1 MMVIMAETAVFG
13 EWVVSF
19 GWGETAV
26 CHFIP
31 TCPKSTMLAEVN
43 RVQGGRIQMKQS
55 QKPTNLILVLRWTA
69 RLGSLLSLAF
79 LLLFFFGEE
88 LNFGQLTSAEIVGL
102 LFFPVGIT
110 VGMLLGWRWET
121 LGGAV
126 TVLSLLAFY
135 KVMYA
140 TSGRFPEGIWFAL
153 FALPGL
159 FFLYCGLSHRQ
170 STRTIR
176 TV

>member
-1 MMVIMAETAVFG
+1 MDDTAVFG
-13 EWVVSF
+13 EWMVSF

-31 TCPKSTMLAEVN
+31 LCPKSTMTGEVN
-43 RVQGGRIQMKQS
+43 WVQGGRIQMNQL
-55 QKPTNLILVLRWTA
+55 QKTSKLIVVLRWVA
-69 RLGSLLSLAF
+69 RLGSLVSLAF

-88 LNFGQLTSAEIVGL
+88 MNLSQLTTAEILGL

-110 VGMLLGWRWET
+110 VGMLLGWHWET

-140 TSGRFPEGIWFAL
+140 ASGRFPEGIWFAL

-159 FFLYCGLSHRQ
+159 LFLYCGLSRRHT
-170 STRTIR
+170 TRIIR

>member
-1 MMVIMAETAVFG
+1 MNQ
-13 EWVVSF
+13 
-19 GWGETAV
+19 
-26 CHFIP
+26 
-31 TCPKSTMLAEVN
+31 L
-43 RVQGGRIQMKQS
+43 
-55 QKPTNLILVLRWTA
+55 QKPTTLILVLRWVA
-69 RLGSLLSLAF
+69 RLGSFVSLTF
-79 LLLFFFGEE
+79 LLFFF
-88 LNFGQLTSAEIVGL
+88 FGQEMNFNQLTTSEIVGL

-140 TSGRFPEGIWFAL
+140 ASGRFPNGIWFAL

-159 FFLYCGLSHRQ
+159 IFLYCGLSRHQ
-170 STRTIR
+170 STRIIR

>member
-1 MMVIMAETAVFG
+1 MAIIMADTAVFG

-31 TCPKSTMLAEVN
+31 ICPKRTMTGEVN
-43 RVQGGRIQMKQS
+43 RVQGGRNQMKQA
-55 QKPTNLILVLRWTA
+55 QKSTKLILVLRWMA
-69 RLGSLLSLAF
+69 RLGSLVSLAF

-88 LNFGQLTSAEIVGL
+88 MHLSQLTTADILGL
-102 LFFPVGIT
+102 LFFPVGVT
-110 VGMLLGWRWET
+110 VGMLLGWRRET

-140 TSGRFPEGIWFAL
+140 ASGRFPDGIWFAL

-159 FFLYCGLSHRQ
+159 LFLYCGLSRRQ
-170 STRTIR
+170 TTRIIR

>member
-1 MMVIMAETAVFG
+1 M
-13 EWVVSF
+13 
-19 GWGETAV
+19 
-26 CHFIP
+26 
-31 TCPKSTMLAEVN
+31 N
-43 RVQGGRIQMKQS
+43 QS
-55 QKPTNLILVLRWTA
+55 QKPTRLIFYLRWVA

-88 LNFGQLTSAEIVGL
+88 MNFSQLTNSEIVGL

-121 LGGAV
+121 VGGAL

-140 TSGRFPEGIWFAL
+140 ASGRFPEGIWFAL

-159 FFLYCGLSHRQ
+159 LFLYCGLSRRQ

-176 TV
+176 MV

>member
-1 MMVIMAETAVFG
+1 M
-13 EWVVSF
+13 
-19 GWGETAV
+19 
-26 CHFIP
+26 
-31 TCPKSTMLAEVN
+31 N
-43 RVQGGRIQMKQS
+43 QS
-55 QKPTNLILVLRWTA
+55 QKPTKLILVLRWAA

-79 LLLFFFGEE
+79 LLLFFFGEKM
-88 LNFGQLTSAEIVGL
+88 NFGQLPPSEIVGL

-140 TSGRFPEGIWFAL
+140 ASGRFPEGIWFAL

-159 FFLYCGLSHRQ
+159 FFLYCGLSRRQ

-176 TV
+176 MV

>member
-1 MMVIMAETAVFG
+1 MAIIMADTAVFG
-13 EWVVSF
+13 EWVVRFS
-19 GWGETAV
+19 GRETAV
-26 CHFIP
+26 CHFMARS
-31 TCPKSTMLAEVN
+31 PKSTMLAEVHQ
-43 RVQGGRIQMKQS
+43 VQGRRIEMNQPQS
-55 QKPTNLILVLRWTA
+55 PTRLVLILRWIA
-69 RLGSLLSLAF
+69 RLGSFVSLTF
-79 LLLFFFGEE
+79 LLFFFFGEE
-88 LNFGQLTSAEIVGL
+88 MNFYQLATSEIVGL

-121 LGGAV
+121 LGGTV

-140 TSGRFPEGIWFAL
+140 ASGRFPDGIWFAL

-159 FFLYCGLSHRQ
+159 IFLYCGLSRRH
-170 STRTIR
+170 STHTIR